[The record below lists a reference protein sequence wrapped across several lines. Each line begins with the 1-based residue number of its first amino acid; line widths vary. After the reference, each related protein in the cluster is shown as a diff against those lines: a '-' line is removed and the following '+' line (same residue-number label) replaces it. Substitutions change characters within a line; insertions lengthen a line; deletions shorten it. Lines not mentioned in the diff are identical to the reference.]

1 MQNYCNTDPPTSAL
15 ARRELENTG
24 TAARHRQLCLKI
36 VTRSPGLTAREVE
49 DRIDI
54 KAHKRLPELRAA
66 GLVHNGKTR
75 HCSISNRLAMTWH
88 PGKGGQDDE

>member
-1 MQNYCNTDPPTSAL
+1 MLRNRILRRQ

-24 TAARHRQLCLKI
+24 TAARHRQLCLKV
-36 VTRSPGLTAREVE
+36 VTQVPSLTAREVE

-75 HCSISNRLAMTWH
+75 HCSISNLLTQGTA
-88 PGKGGQDDE
+88 PA